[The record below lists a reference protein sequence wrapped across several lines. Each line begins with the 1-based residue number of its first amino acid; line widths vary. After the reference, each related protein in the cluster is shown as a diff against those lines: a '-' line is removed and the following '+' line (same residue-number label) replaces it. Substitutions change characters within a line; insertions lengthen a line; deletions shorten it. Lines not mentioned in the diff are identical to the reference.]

1 MSNATSPAFSPRSA
15 RGQTNENAVIIAS
28 KTTLPTRRTIL
39 DLAVRLYDQL
49 PAGALPAVIAERLK
63 MPKAMVEAVLVMWLI
78 QYRSE
83 AATLRIGMAN
93 AMDLGTEAGREAWRI
108 Q

>member
-1 MSNATSPAFSPRSA
+1 MSNATSTASWPRVA
-15 RGQTNENAVIIAS
+15 RGQTTENAAKIAS
-28 KTTLPTRRTIL
+28 QTTLPTRRAIL
-39 DLAVRLYDQL
+39 DMAVRLYDQL
-49 PAGALPAVIAERLK
+49 PAGALPSVIAERLK

-83 AATLRIGMAN
+83 AATLRVGMAN
-93 AMDLGTEAGREAWRI
+93 AIDLAAEAGRDAWGV